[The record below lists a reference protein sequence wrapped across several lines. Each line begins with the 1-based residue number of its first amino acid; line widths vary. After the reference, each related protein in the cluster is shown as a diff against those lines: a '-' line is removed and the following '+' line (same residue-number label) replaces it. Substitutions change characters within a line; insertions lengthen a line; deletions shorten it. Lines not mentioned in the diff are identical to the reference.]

1 MPVAIIWSSSI
12 KRRKAHEPRM
22 CRDVVEAVLPDR
34 TEDRALG
41 LVSL

>member
-1 MPVAIIWSSSI
+1 VE
-12 KRRKAHEPRM
+12 HEWRM

-41 LVSL
+41 LLVSL